1 MPGDRN
7 GFAVREEA
15 GRGDESGC
23 VMPDVSPGNRPPP
36 GTEPDAMPDVSSGSR
51 PPAGRQ
57 PDALAVTL
65 TGFVRTLRAAGV
77 GADHQRTQSFLTAL
91 SHLSIA
97 EQRDVYWAGR
107 LTLCSGPDDLPR
119 YDRCFAAYFGGLKA
133 GTSRTHPVITVT
145 RFTATPYGSRDQERD
160 QESETSATPATASE
174 VEVLRHRDIARM
186 TAEERREVNRML
198 SLLHA
203 ARERRRSRRFAPS
216 HRGGLDAR
224 RTIRE
229 AIRRG
234 GEAARLRRRTH
245 RDRPRRVVMLV
256 DVSGSMAAYADTL
269 LRFAH
274 ALVRGEPRASE
285 VFSVGTRLT
294 RITAEL
300 RHRDPGVAM
309 DAVSKAI
316 PDWSGGTRLGEE
328 LRELLKLSDA
338 RGAVVVIASDGW
350 ERGDATLLGQQ
361 MARLSRLAH
370 RVIWV
375 NPHKGDPSYE
385 PLTAGMRAALP
396 YITDFVAGHSM
407 AAFEHL
413 ADVLA
418 RGTGPATSPSV
429 AASRRP
435 ATYPSVAASRSPVR
449 SPSAAADTGPAD
461 PAEPGTPG
469 SGARSAAPGSGPRP
483 GAARERASA
492 ADVTS
497 GHFERP
503 DHA

>member
-1 MPGDRN
+1 
-7 GFAVREEA
+7 
-15 GRGDESGC
+15 
-23 VMPDVSPGNRPPP
+23 MPDMIRGGPSPTAGA
-36 GTEPDAMPDVSSGSR
+36 E
-51 PPAGRQ
+51 PAG
-57 PDALAVTL
+57 LAVTM

-77 GADHQRTQSFLTAL
+77 GADHERAQSFLTAL
-91 SHLSIA
+91 NHLSVT
-97 EQRDVYWAGR
+97 EKRDVYWAGR

-119 YDRCFAAYFGGLKA
+119 YDRCFAAYFGGLRP
-133 GTSRTHPVITVT
+133 GLGHSRPVITVT
-145 RFTATPYGSRDQERD
+145 RYTAMPYGSREQEHDQEG
-160 QESETSATPATASE
+160 ETSATPATASE
-174 VEVLRHRDIARM
+174 VEVLRQRDIARM
-186 TAEERREVNRML
+186 SAAERQEVNRML
-198 SLLHA
+198 SLLRA

-234 GEAARLRRRTH
+234 GEAARLRRRAH

-274 ALVRGEPRASE
+274 ALVRIEPRATE

-294 RITAEL
+294 RVTAEL

-309 DAVSKAI
+309 DAASKVI

-413 ADVLA
+413 AAVLA
-418 RGTGPATSPSV
+418 RGT
-429 AASRRP
+429 RP
-435 ATYPSVAASRSPVR
+435 
-449 SPSAAADTGPAD
+449 
-461 PAEPGTPG
+461 
-469 SGARSAAPGSGPRP
+469 
-483 GAARERASA
+483 
-492 ADVTS
+492 VTS
-497 GHFERP
+497 GSPERP
-503 DHA
+503 GHA